1 MGSKFDVT
9 VKNSTLHNGSVT
21 RKFVKLSSG
30 DTINLILK
38 TRKTLPFA
46 TTSIT
51 VTDRETGR
59 VTKH

>member
-1 MGSKFDVT
+1 MGSRFDIV
-9 VKNSTLHNGSVT
+9 VKNSTLHNGSAT
-21 RKFVKLSSG
+21 RKFVNLSAG

-38 TRKTLPFA
+38 TRRTLPFA